1 MRHCPPLRSLAVLLL
16 SASTSA
22 CAEGSL
28 NLFST
33 QDDLDLGAQLRDE
46 ILADPETYPV
56 VDEADAPEAYEY
68 LDMVTDE
75 LLATGEVRYAD
86 EFAWEV
92 YLIDDDE
99 TLNAFAAPGGYIWV
113 YSGLIQYLEEDDY
126 FVGVMG
132 HELAHAAER
141 HSTEQLTRIYGLSTL
156 ISLILGNDPGTLV
169 EIAAGLVNL
178 SFSRTAEAEADERSV
193 VYLCETGWAADG
205 TAGFF
210 AQLEEEGE
218 ASLPEFLST
227 HPSPE
232 SRVQDIRAYAES
244 LGCDTTLSDDG
255 DAWEDFQASLP

>member
-1 MRHCPPLRSLAVLLL
+1 MRLCCRHALVPSLTLAL
-16 SASTSA
+16 AGTG

-28 NLFST
+28 NLFSI

-46 ILADPETYPV
+46 ILADPDTYPV

-68 LDMVTDE
+68 LYMVTDE
-75 LLATGEVRYAD
+75 LLATGQVRHAD
-86 EFAWEV
+86 DFAWEV
-92 YLIDDDE
+92 YLINDDS
-99 TLNAFAAPGGYIWV
+99 TVNAFAAPGGFVWV
-113 YSGLIQYLEEDDY
+113 YSGLIQYLSEDDH
-126 FVGVMG
+126 FAGVMG

-156 ISLILGNDPGTLV
+156 VSLLLGEDPGVLV

-193 VYLCETGWAADG
+193 VYLCDTSWAADG

-210 AQLEEEGE
+210 AQLDAEEG
-218 ASLPEFLST
+218 ADIPEFLST
-227 HPSPE
+227 HPSAE

-255 DAWEDFQASLP
+255 DAWEEFQASLP